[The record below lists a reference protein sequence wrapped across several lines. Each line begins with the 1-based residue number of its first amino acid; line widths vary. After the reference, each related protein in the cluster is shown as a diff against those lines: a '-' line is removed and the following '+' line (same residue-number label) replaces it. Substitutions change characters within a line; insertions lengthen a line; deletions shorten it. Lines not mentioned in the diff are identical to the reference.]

1 MKAVFD
7 TNVLVAAFI
16 TEGLCGRL
24 LIRGRKRQFELILC
38 PHILKEFQKILNSK
52 FSLSRS
58 ETGEALA
65 LVSEAATSVVHPVE
79 RVSGICRDPSDD
91 KVLTCAVASKS
102 DYLVSGDADLL
113 ELKAF
118 RGIRIVKP
126 KEFEMLFFD

>member
-1 MKAVFD
+1 M
-7 TNVLVAAFI
+7 
-16 TEGLCGRL
+16 

-38 PHILKEFQKILNSK
+38 PHILEEFQKILTSK

-65 LVSEAATSVVHPVE
+65 LVSEAASSIVHPVE

-91 KVLTCAVASKS
+91 KVLTCALAAKS

-113 ELKAF
+113 ELKTF
-118 RGIRIVKP
+118 RGIKIVKP
-126 KEFEMLFFD
+126 KEFEMLFLD

>member
-118 RGIRIVKP
+118 RGIRIVKR

>member
-7 TNVLVAAFI
+7 TDVLVAALI

-38 PHILKEFQKILNSK
+38 PHILKEFQKILTSK

-65 LVSEAATSVVHPVE
+65 LVSEAASSIVHPVE

-91 KVLTCAVASKS
+91 KVLTCALAAKS

-113 ELKAF
+113 ELKTF
-118 RGIRIVKP
+118 RGIKIVKP
-126 KEFEMLFFD
+126 KEFEMLFVD

>member
-7 TNVLVAAFI
+7 TNVLVAALI

-38 PHILKEFQKILNSK
+38 PHILKEFQKILTSK

-65 LVSEAATSVVHPVE
+65 LVSEAATSIVHPVE

-91 KVLTCAVASKS
+91 KVLACALAAKS

-113 ELKAF
+113 ELKTF
-118 RGIRIVKP
+118 RGIKIVKP
-126 KEFEMLFFD
+126 KEFEMLFLD

>member
-38 PHILKEFQKILNSK
+38 PHILKEFQKILNLK

-65 LVSEAATSVVHPVE
+65 LVSEAATSIVHPVE
-79 RVSGICRDPSDD
+79 CVSGICRDPSDD
-91 KVLTCAVASKS
+91 KVLTCAVAAKS

-126 KEFEMLFFD
+126 KDFEMLFFD

>member
-1 MKAVFD
+1 VKAVFD
-7 TNVLVAAFI
+7 TDVLVAALI

-38 PHILKEFQKILNSK
+38 PHILKEFQKILTSK

-65 LVSEAATSVVHPVE
+65 LVSEAASSIVHPVE

-91 KVLTCAVASKS
+91 KVLTCALAAKS

-113 ELKAF
+113 ELKTF
-118 RGIRIVKP
+118 RGIKIVKP
-126 KEFEMLFFD
+126 KEFEMLFVD